1 MHCLIATKFTK
12 IAARSLGSQ
21 QKMFFLIKCSKANFI
36 FIPSHA
42 EWTSVGNFDATAR
55 VIPFN
60 QIASTA
66 ASWDAAEK
74 NNPCYQLSQQNCL
87 NQAKSQLHW
96 NVFAPVLDSC
106 PFQGD
111 IIVSWDHGTIDPTPN
126 EKNLQIPRWMQLSIT
141 DQHCPLFP
149 KINLSHRD
157 KQEKGFT
164 QHWTTICNSFRS
176 PDTNPMPFAFSC
188 KIHES

>member
-1 MHCLIATKFTK
+1 MQQSKFHIHSKSRRMNISRKFRCHGQSYSFQPNCKHCC
-12 IAARSLGSQ
+12 
-21 QKMFFLIKCSKANFI
+21 FLRCCRK
-36 FIPSHA
+36 
-42 EWTSVGNFDATAR
+42 
-55 VIPFN
+55 
-60 QIASTA
+60 
-66 ASWDAAEK
+66 K
-74 NNPCYQLSQQNCL
+74 NTPCYQLSQQNCL

-164 QHWTTICNSFRS
+164 QHWTTICNCFRS